1 VVDDMGDG
9 AGAAPYG
16 EGPVSYEQF
25 GVNWV
30 RRVLNLERVL
40 GTVDDVLGDRLEL
53 GPIGA
58 GPGRAFA
65 SVSIVGKYRPTSG
78 YEVLGEELLTY
89 AIDLP
94 ISVVFDLELPLDKLT
109 FNADVVV
116 PLVLVVHTEA
126 PVRLRMEIKRPTG
139 DQIRLQLQTDTR
151 RGTML
156 QKVAN
161 LDAELRRFLLR
172 VLDIELSKPY
182 VVRALNLDM
191 EELIDAAWPVLSA
204 QFLPKGPADRKA

>member
-1 VVDDMGDG
+1 MVENGDS
-9 AGAAPYG
+9 APVPASQGG
-16 EGPVSYEQF
+16 EPISYAQF
-25 GVNWV
+25 GDNWI

-40 GTVDDVLGDRLEL
+40 RTVEDVLGDRIEL

-65 SVSIVGKYRPTSG
+65 SVSILGKYRPTSG
-78 YEVLGEELLTY
+78 HEVLGEELLTY

-94 ISVVFDLELPLDKLT
+94 ISVEFDLELPLDKLR
-109 FNADVVV
+109 FNAEVVV
-116 PLVLVVHTEA
+116 PLVLVVHTESL
-126 PVRLRMEIKRPTG
+126 VRLRMELRRPTE
-139 DQIRLQLQTDTR
+139 DQIQLQLQTDTR

-182 VVRALNLDM
+182 VQRAMNLDM
-191 EELIDAAWPVLSA
+191 EELIDAAWPAISA
-204 QFLPKGPADRKA
+204 NFLPQGREDRKA